1 MWKGLWSCDG
11 SVLAAPLSNISI
23 SIRSILE
30 TLKLTFNYEVCSEG
44 DSVELVSNTARG
56 FERSPDKFL
65 KASHITHPQTRPDE
79 R

>member
-1 MWKGLWSCDG
+1 M
-11 SVLAAPLSNISI
+11 LAASLSNISI

-30 TLKLTFNYEVCSEG
+30 TLKLTFNYEVCSKG
-44 DSVELVSNTARG
+44 NSVELVSNTARV

-65 KASHITHPQTRPDE
+65 KAFYITHPQTRPDE